1 MYRTTLKVKGLA
13 SEMAAW
19 IKDTCHPAKQLEFD
33 ARTPMME
40 GRIYSY
46 KLAHVYVKTYIHTHT
61 HTKNVFTFFLSQRP
75 SLKKALSPLI
85 FGFQS
90 YLDVNAQMAG
100 EMSRGKNRE
109 RLS

>member
-1 MYRTTLKVKGLA
+1 MRYRSILKVKA
-13 SEMAAW
+13 SNMAAW
-19 IKDTCHPAKQLEFD
+19 TKDTCHLARQLEFD

-46 KLAHVYVKTYIHTHT
+46 TLAHVYVKTHTHIPKMYL
-61 HTKNVFTFFLSQRP
+61 HFLSQRP

-90 YLDVNAQMAG
+90 YLDVNAQMAE